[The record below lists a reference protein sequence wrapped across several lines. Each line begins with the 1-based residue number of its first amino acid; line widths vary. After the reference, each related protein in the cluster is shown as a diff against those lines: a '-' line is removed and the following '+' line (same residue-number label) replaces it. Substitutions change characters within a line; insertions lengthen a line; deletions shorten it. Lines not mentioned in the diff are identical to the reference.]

1 MERPGDIVFYQIG
14 PDADDIKFMVNY
26 GKPITPIFVNSPDE
40 ILQCPKN
47 SYFITMK
54 QSFDNLSDDLKKQIK
69 LCINGRIGH
78 RDSVLFTLE

>member
-26 GKPITPIFVNSPDE
+26 GKPITPIFINSPDE
-40 ILQCPKN
+40 LLQCSKN

-78 RDSVLFTLE
+78 RDSVVFTLE